1 MKNFQKFILPVIIL
15 VIAGI
20 AVTVA
25 YNTGKNQKDEK
36 LSELTEEVER
46 LRAGEQEAAVV
57 KRVSQ
62 QMEDIAYQQKAISD
76 EQRDR
81 AEEQS
86 ILATQ
91 NAERAEK
98 ESRAAHEAE
107 QKANVAAEEA
117 KKERANAEEQQKIA
131 EEQRDEATHAKNVAD
146 TLNIR
151 TQARTLGVTSQVR
164 RESNDTEVAD
174 LLAYT
179 SWYFLKNYR
188 GNQYFADT
196 FKALMQAV
204 GDPKRY
210 RMRQNSAVNA
220 ISQVPGKER
229 QCVIASNYGEVELLT
244 ANGSGRNSGGITSY
258 TLLNNKIY
266 DFRDVL
272 ATPQCVYALAQK
284 STLCVLGYQGGLSTV
299 LLPEENYMKIIGVG
313 NKLLLAGH
321 QSLCWYESGMV
332 SAPIRLPKELSTLVK
347 RGNSICLFYADGG
360 YAEMNLAGHVE
371 TKKPLMKGVVT
382 AAHYDEAFECLL
394 LGMKDGTVYPVNKYN
409 RVVETLA
416 AHRSKCASIAM
427 QGATVV
433 TGGYD
438 KMVYVWHMDNLF
450 FESGMNF
457 REEMKART
465 VSAAQQHNKKEIP
478 TEWLVPVDLNN
489 NGWTLSVCGDYD
501 KKSVWVG
508 TSNGNVIFQNV
519 SADDMAQQLHKRI
532 KRNLTQDEWTRY
544 VGFSIPYMKFK

>member
-1 MKNFQKFILPVIIL
+1 MKKFQKFILPVIIL
-15 VIAGI
+15 AIAGI
-20 AVTVA
+20 AVAVA
-25 YNTGKNQKDEK
+25 YNVGKGQKEVQ

-98 ESRAAHEAE
+98 ESHAAREAE
-107 QKANVAAEEA
+107 QKANAAAEEA

-151 TQARTLGVTSQVR
+151 TQARTLGITSQVR
-164 RESNDTEVAD
+164 RESGDPEVAD

-188 GNQYFADT
+188 GNQYFSDT

-210 RMRQNSAVNA
+210 RMRQNSAVSA
-220 ISQVPGKER
+220 ISQVPGKVR
-229 QCVIASNYGEVELLT
+229 QCVIVSNYGEVELLT
-244 ANGSGRNSGGITSY
+244 ANASGPNSGRITSY
-258 TLLNNKIY
+258 TLLNNTAY

-272 ATPQCVYALAQK
+272 ATSQCVYALTLK
-284 STLCVLGYQGGLSTV
+284 GTLCVIGYQGGLSTV
-299 LLPEENYMKIIGVG
+299 LLPEDNYMKIIGVG

-321 QSLCWYESGMV
+321 QSLCWYESGKV
-332 SAPIRLPKELSTLVK
+332 SAPIRLPKVLSTLVK
-347 RGNSICLFYADGG
+347 RNNRICLFYADGG
-360 YAEMNLAGHVE
+360 YAEMNLAGDVE
-371 TKKPLMKGVVT
+371 TKKPLVRGVVT

-394 LGMKDGTVYPVNKYN
+394 LGMKDGTVYPINKYN
-409 RVVETLA
+409 REVATMA

-427 QGATVV
+427 QGTTVV

-438 KMVYVWHMDNLF
+438 KMVYVWHMDNLRF
-450 FESGMNF
+450 ASGLDF
-457 REEMKART
+457 REEIKAAT
-465 VSAAQQHNKKEIP
+465 VSATRLRNKKEIQA
-478 TEWLVPVDLNN
+478 EWLVPVDLNYS
-489 NGWTLSVCGDYD
+489 GWTLSVCGDYD

-519 SADDMAQQLHKRI
+519 LADDMAQQLHRRI
-532 KRNLTQDEWTRY
+532 NRNLTQNEWTRY
-544 VGFSIPYMKFK
+544 VGSSIPYMRFK